1 MTVDIGIIGAMKP
14 EVEGLVARLDSPA
27 KETVSG
33 VDFYTGELF
42 GKRVCIAQCG
52 IGKVF
57 AAICTE
63 IMILKYSPSLIVN
76 TGVGG
81 ALAEELLP
89 CDTVVAKSLVQHDM
103 DTSPIGDP
111 IGLVSGINKIFFD
124 ADARAVDILLSAADS
139 LGLRA
144 FPGIV
149 ATGDKFIASAEDKSA
164 IVKNFAASACEMEGC
179 AIAQTAFVNNTPFAV
194 IRAISDSANGES
206 TIDYPTFLPIAVK
219 NSTSLTL
226 ALIKEW

>member
-14 EVEGLVARLDSPA
+14 EVEGLVARLDAPT

-33 VDFYTGELF
+33 VDFYTGDLF

-57 AAICTE
+57 AAICAE

-124 ADARAVDILLSAADS
+124 ADARAVEILLSAAKS

-144 FPGIV
+144 FSGTV
-149 ATGDKFIASAEDKSA
+149 ATGDKFIASADDKAA

-179 AIAQTAFVNNTPFAV
+179 AIAQTAFVNSTPFAV

>member
-14 EVEGLVARLDSPA
+14 EVEGLVARLDAPT

-57 AAICTE
+57 AAICAE

-124 ADARAVDILLSAADS
+124 ADARAVEILLSAAKS

-144 FPGIV
+144 FSGTV
-149 ATGDKFIASAEDKSA
+149 ATGDKFIASADDKAA

-179 AIAQTAFVNNTPFAV
+179 AIAQTAFVNSTPFAV

>member
-14 EVEGLVARLDSPA
+14 EVEGLVARLDAPA

-57 AAICTE
+57 AAICAE

-124 ADARAVDILLSAADS
+124 ADARAVEILLSAAKS

-144 FPGIV
+144 FSGTV
-149 ATGDKFIASAEDKSA
+149 ATGDKFIASADDKAA

-179 AIAQTAFVNNTPFAV
+179 AIAQTAFVNSTPFAV